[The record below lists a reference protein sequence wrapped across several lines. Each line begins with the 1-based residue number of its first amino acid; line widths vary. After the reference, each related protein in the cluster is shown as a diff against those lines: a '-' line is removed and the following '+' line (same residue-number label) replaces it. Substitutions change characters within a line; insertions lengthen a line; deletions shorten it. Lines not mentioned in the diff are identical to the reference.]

1 MDKSERTGNAVDLT
15 LYLVTGRYDSHDDQF
30 LAVIEEA
37 CQNGVTLIQLR
48 EKTLLTGTFYELA
61 LKVKAIT
68 DRYDV
73 PLIINDRVDIC
84 LAVDAA
90 GVHIGDDEM
99 PVDIVRS
106 LIGTEKILGVSAKT
120 VDRGLEAEKA
130 GADYLGIGAIF
141 PTKTKDTALTSI
153 ETLKAINE
161 AVTIPSVAIGGIK
174 EENLSDFRGTGIDG
188 VSIVSEI
195 MLAENV
201 GKKVQALRGKIAEVL
216 EEHV

>member
-15 LYLVTGRYDSHDDQF
+15 LYLVTGRYDFHDDQF

-84 LAVDAA
+84 LAVDAS
-90 GVHIGDDEM
+90 
-99 PVDIVRS
+99 RS
-106 LIGTEKILGVSAKT
+106 AH
-120 VDRGLEAEKA
+120 R
-130 GADYLGIGAIF
+130 
-141 PTKTKDTALTSI
+141 
-153 ETLKAINE
+153 
-161 AVTIPSVAIGGIK
+161 
-174 EENLSDFRGTGIDG
+174 R
-188 VSIVSEI
+188 
-195 MLAENV
+195 
-201 GKKVQALRGKIAEVL
+201 
-216 EEHV
+216 